1 MGAIDEEGYV
11 RLVDRTTN
19 LIKSRGEWII
29 SSVDLENAITAHPG
43 VAEAAVIGIAHTKKT
58 PLGRCGSQTWR
69 SGDYGGVERLFE
81 RPGPGSRVDSR

>member
-1 MGAIDEEGYV
+1 
-11 RLVDRTTN
+11 VDRTTN

-43 VAEAAVIGIAHTKKT
+43 VAEAAVIGIAHTNEDPP

-81 RPGPGSRVDSR
+81 RPCPGRRVDSR